1 MTPFFC
7 LFWLRIG
14 LGCCWVLSCLV
25 TFEPSSTLV
34 PQSLQTTMDSIP
46 DIFELVVNGDEL
58 PFHVAKCAS
67 GYGAKHNG
75 WATTDEQEFYADML
89 PVSIILL

>member
-1 MTPFFC
+1 
-7 LFWLRIG
+7 
-14 LGCCWVLSCLV
+14 
-25 TFEPSSTLV
+25 
-34 PQSLQTTMDSIP
+34 MDSIP

-89 PVSIILL
+89 PVSLILL